1 LHPYELI
8 YMLNRKFAP
17 PVLES
22 VHLDLP
28 QPQLKTLDNGIP
40 VYILDYPDQEIVKI
54 EIVYRAGRPQERKKM
69 VARACARLL
78 REGTRH
84 KTGAEIAEFFDF
96 YGATLN
102 TPNNLDTTNIVLFS
116 LKKYAHEVIP
126 VMAEVL
132 LQPVFPDIELETF
145 KRTSIQELLIDLE
158 KVEILAY
165 RKITE
170 LIFGEFHP
178 YGYNSTPDDYLALTT
193 QDLEAFYQEWFTPQ
207 NAIMVASGRID
218 DSILDLLN
226 QHIGQDRRSGQVPD
240 FQFEKQKINPGKIKI
255 PMANS
260 LQTAI
265 KIGRNTFN
273 RHHPDSHGFFV
284 LNTILGGYFGSR
296 LMANIREKRGYTYNI
311 YSSSDHYLH
320 DGCFYIATEVNRDKA
335 NATIKQIH
343 AELKNLRENLVDE
356 QELHMVRNYLLG
368 MILNGLDGPLNTSD
382 VIRGLLVENQNKTH
396 FEQMVDSIRNITPI
410 KLQELANQ
418 YLKPE
423 DLWMVTAGA

>member
-1 LHPYELI
+1 
-8 YMLNRKFAP
+8 MLNRKIAP
-17 PVLES
+17 QILES

-28 QPQLKTLDNGIP
+28 EPQFLSLDNGIP
-40 VYILDYPDQEIVKI
+40 VYVLDFPDQEIVKI
-54 EIVYRAGRPQERKKM
+54 EVVYRAGRPQENKRM

-78 REGTRH
+78 REGTLQ

-96 YGATLN
+96 YGASLN

-116 LKKYAHEVIP
+116 LKKYAREVIP

-132 LQPVFPDIELETF
+132 LQPAFPASELETF
-145 KRTSIQELLIDLE
+145 KRTSIQELLVDLE

-170 LIFGEFHP
+170 LIFGEHHP
-178 YGYNSTPDDYLALTT
+178 YGYNSTPEDYQALDRN
-193 QDLEAFYQEWFTPQ
+193 DLTAFYEQWFTPK
-207 NAIMVASGRID
+207 NALIVASGRID
-218 DSILDLLN
+218 AEIIQLLN
-226 QHIGQDRRSGQVPD
+226 ETIGQDRREGRLPD
-240 FQFEKQKINPGKIKI
+240 FPFSAPAVLPGKTNI
-255 PMANS
+255 PQASS

-273 RHHPDSHGFFV
+273 RHHPDSHAFFV

-296 LMANIREKRGYTYNI
+296 LMTNIREKRGYTYNI

-335 NATIKQIH
+335 TATVKQIY
-343 AELKNLRENLVDE
+343 AELKRLREKPVDLH
-356 QELHMVRNYLLG
+356 ELHMVKNYLLG

-382 VIRGLLVENQNKTH
+382 VIRGLLVENQSKEH
-396 FEQMVDSIRNITPI
+396 FEHMVNSIRNITPEI
-410 KLQELANQ
+410 IQELANR

-423 DLWMVTAGA
+423 DLWIVTAGA